1 VITHPPTDTAVRIV
15 AALRERGL
23 PVAVGGSALLASLG
37 LVDRVRDWDITCE
50 GEPAVVT
57 AALDRLGLAWT
68 APTSAGRPFARRA
81 SSSTPGITRST
92 CSWASPPGTATG
104 SSPFPGE
111 WRGLPIADP
120 QVWAQAYRLIG
131 RPERAALLAGPSSAE
146 PAPAP
151 PTRARSGAGS
161 ANEGGFAG

>member
-1 VITHPPTDTAVRIV
+1 MITHPPTDTAVRIV

-68 APTSAGRPFARRA
+68 APASAGRPFATRA
-81 SSSTPGITRST
+81 RLVVDAGDHEIDVLVGFAAWDGDRLV
-92 CSWASPPGTATG
+92 
-104 SSPFPGE
+104 PFPVGVTGE

-120 QVWAQAYRLIG
+120 AVWAIAYRLIG
-131 RPERAALLAGPSSAE
+131 RPERAALLERWLAG
-146 PAPAP
+146 
-151 PTRARSGAGS
+151 
-161 ANEGGFAG
+161 